1 MSATLPDTDERS
13 RKRAEEALHMLLEVT
28 AAATAAQTIPALAT
42 ACLQKIC
49 DSKQWECGQA
59 WFPGPSGDTL
69 VCLPE
74 AFYSKSDVTPF
85 RAASLQTPLLRGLG
99 LPGCVWQQ
107 ATALWWE
114 DGLQESN
121 FPLQAAASECGL
133 RAAFAFPV
141 KLNGEFL
148 AVFEFFAKEVRRRD
162 EPLLGL
168 IEKLG
173 EHLGEALERKRAENA
188 LKESESRPDTLFDQL
203 PAAIWT
209 TDRELRLTSLR
220 GAPSRV
226 SAFSNLI
233 GKKISESTL
242 RNDVSEAAHLQALQ
256 GTAATYERAFQ
267 GRILHCDVE
276 PLMDGS
282 GNITGVVGVALDITE
297 IKQAQNALVENE
309 TRWQL
314 LCEKSGTA
322 IVTVD
327 LTSRILSANPAAQQ
341 LFGYAER
348 ELKGMTTLQMT
359 HEDDR
364 ERTRRTIREMMAGK
378 KNVERYE
385 KRYRRNDG
393 RIVWTS
399 TTGTLVRDARGEP
412 WFFTLMLE
420 DITRRKRSEAA
431 LTRLAGRLRRM
442 QDEERRRLA
451 HELHDSTAQ
460 SLAALSMNLGVV
472 ETSAD
477 QLSPPAQR
485 ALREAISLA
494 SQSAREVRT
503 FAYLLHPP
511 ELEELGLISALT
523 AYAEGFGH
531 RSGIQVELDMPRKM
545 TALPQECE
553 LNLFR
558 IVQESLANVQRH
570 SGSKTARIRVKQS
583 SKELLVEVKD
593 RGSGFA
599 RGTARS
605 GSSTAGIG
613 MAGMKE
619 RARQL
624 GGSLEVLSRKSGT
637 TVRVTLPLPLR
648 KAVEGA

>member
-1 MSATLPDTDERS
+1 MADFTE
-13 RKRAEEALHMLLEVT
+13 RKRAEEALRMLLEVT
-28 AAATAAQTIPALAT
+28 AAASAAKTVPALAA

-49 DSKQWECGQA
+49 ESQQWDCGQA
-59 WFPGPSGDTL
+59 WFPSPSGDTL

-85 RAASLQTPLLRGLG
+85 RAASLQTPLLKGLG

-107 ATALWWE
+107 GTALWWE

-121 FPLQAAASECGL
+121 FPVQSAASECEL

-148 AVFEFFAKEVRRRD
+148 AVFEFFSKEVRQRD
-162 EPLLGL
+162 EPLLGMTG
-168 IEKLG
+168 KLG

-188 LKESESRPDTLFDQL
+188 LYESESRLRTLFDQL

-209 TDRELRLTSLR
+209 TDRDLRLRSLR

-256 GTAATYERAFQ
+256 GTASTYERPFQ
-267 GRILHCDVE
+267 GRVLHCHVE

-327 LTSRILSANPAAQQ
+327 LASRILSANPAAQQ

-348 ELKGMTTLQMT
+348 ELKQMTTLQMT

-364 ERTRRTIREMMAGK
+364 ERTRRIVREMMAGK

-385 KRYRRNDG
+385 KRYRRKDG

-399 TTGTLVRDARGEP
+399 TTGTLVRDGRGDP

-431 LTRLAGRLRRM
+431 LTRLAERLRRL

-494 SQSAREVRT
+494 TQSAREVRT

-511 ELEELGLISALT
+511 ELEALGLISALT

-531 RSGIQVELDMPRKM
+531 RSGIQVELDMPRKII
-545 TALPQECE
+545 ALPQECE

-583 SKELLVEVKD
+583 AKELLVEVKD
-593 RGSGFA
+593 QGSGIA
-599 RGTARS
+599 RGTARP
-605 GSSTAGIG
+605 GSSTTVIGI
-613 MAGMKE
+613 AGMKE

-637 TVRVTLPLPLR
+637 TVTVKVPLPAR
-648 KAVEGA
+648 RTGEGA

>member
-1 MSATLPDTDERS
+1 MSATPPDTDERS
-13 RKRAEEALHMLLEVT
+13 RKRAEEALQILLEVT
-28 AAATAAQTIPALAT
+28 AAASASKTISALAA

-59 WFPGPSGDTL
+59 WFPSPSGDTL
-69 VCLPE
+69 VCLLD
-74 AFYSKSDVTPF
+74 AFYSRSDVTPF
-85 RAASLQTPLLRGLG
+85 RTASLQIPLLRGLG

-107 ATALWWE
+107 GKALWWE
-114 DGLQESN
+114 DGLQEAN
-121 FPLQAAASECGL
+121 FPLQSAASECGL

-148 AVFEFFAKEVRRRD
+148 AVFEFLSKEVRRRD
-162 EPLLGL
+162 EPLLGM

-173 EHLGEALERKRAENA
+173 EYLGEALERKRAESA
-188 LKESESRPDTLFDQL
+188 LDETENRLRTLLDQL

-209 TDRELRLTSLR
+209 TDRDLRLTSLR

-226 SAFSNLI
+226 NAFSNLV

-242 RNDVSEAAHLQALQ
+242 RNDASEAAHLQALH
-256 GTAATYERAFQ
+256 GTPATYERLFQ
-267 GRILHCDVE
+267 SRVLHCHVE
-276 PLMDGS
+276 PLVDGK

-327 LTSRILSANPAAQQ
+327 LASRILSANPAAQQ

-348 ELKGMTTLQMT
+348 ELKGMTTLKIT
-359 HEDDR
+359 HDDDR
-364 ERTRRTIREMMAGK
+364 ERTRRIVREMMAGK

-385 KRYRRNDG
+385 KRYRRKDG

-477 QLSPPAQR
+477 QLNPAAQR

-511 ELEELGLISALT
+511 ELEELGLLSALT
-523 AYAEGFGH
+523 EYAEGFGH
-531 RSGIQVELDMPRKM
+531 RSGIHVELDMPRKI

-570 SGSKTARIRVKQS
+570 SGSKAARIRVKQS
-583 SKELLVEVKD
+583 PKEFLLEVKD

-599 RGTARS
+599 RGTLRS

-613 MAGMKE
+613 IAGMKE

-624 GGSLEVLSRKSGT
+624 GGSLEVLSRKTGT

>member
-1 MSATLPDTDERS
+1 MAEITER
-13 RKRAEEALHMLLEVT
+13 RRAEEALHVLLEVT
-28 AAATAAQTIPALAT
+28 AAASAADTISALA
-42 ACLQKIC
+42 AVCLQKIGE
-49 DSKQWECGQA
+49 SHQWECGQA
-59 WFPGPSGDTL
+59 WFPSPSGDTL
-69 VCLPE
+69 VCLPD
-74 AFYSKSDVTPF
+74 AFYSRSDVTPF
-85 RAASLQTPLLRGLG
+85 RAASLQTPLLKGLG
-99 LPGCVWQQ
+99 LAGYVWQQ
-107 ATALWWE
+107 GTALWWE
-114 DGLQESN
+114 DGMEESN
-121 FPLQAAASECGL
+121 FPLQPAASQSGL

-141 KLNGEFL
+141 KLNGETL
-148 AVFEFFAKEVRRRD
+148 AVFEFFSKDVRQRD
-162 EPLLGL
+162 GPLLGM

-173 EHLGEALERKRAENA
+173 EHLGEAVERKRAEKA
-188 LKESESRPDTLFDQL
+188 LDESESRLRTLFDQL

-209 TDRELRLTSLR
+209 TDSELRLTSLR

-226 SAFSNLI
+226 SAFGNLI

-242 RNDVSEAAHLQALQ
+242 RSDVSEAAHLQALQ
-256 GTAATYERAFQ
+256 GTPATYERPFQ
-267 GRILHCDVE
+267 GRALQCHVE
-276 PLMDGS
+276 PLMNES

-297 IKQAQNALVENE
+297 IKQAQQALVENE

-327 LTSRILSANPAAQQ
+327 VASRILTANPAAQH
-341 LFGYAER
+341 LFGYTER
-348 ELKGMTTLQMT
+348 ELKQKTTLQIT

-364 ERTRRTIREMMAGK
+364 ERTRRIVREMIAGK
-378 KNVERYE
+378 KNVQRYE
-385 KRYRRNDG
+385 KRYRRKDG

-420 DITRRKRSEAA
+420 DITKRKRSEAA
-431 LTRLAGRLRRM
+431 IARLSVRLRRL
-442 QDEERRRLA
+442 QDEERRKLA

-472 ETSAD
+472 DTSAD
-477 QLSPPAQR
+477 QLSPPVQR

-494 SQSAREVRT
+494 TQSAREVRT

-523 AYAEGFGH
+523 AYAEGFGQ
-531 RSGIQVELDMPRKM
+531 RSGIQVELDMPRKIS
-545 TALPQECE
+545 ALPQECE

-583 SKELLVEVKD
+583 PKELLLEVKD

-605 GSSTAGIG
+605 TSSAGIG
-613 MAGMKE
+613 IAGMKE

-624 GGSLEVLSRKSGT
+624 GGSLEVLSRKNGT
-637 TVRVTLPLPLR
+637 TVKVTLPLPLR
-648 KAVEGA
+648 KTVEGA

>member
-1 MSATLPDTDERS
+1 
-13 RKRAEEALHMLLEVT
+13 
-28 AAATAAQTIPALAT
+28 
-42 ACLQKIC
+42 
-49 DSKQWECGQA
+49 
-59 WFPGPSGDTL
+59 
-69 VCLPE
+69 
-74 AFYSKSDVTPF
+74 
-85 RAASLQTPLLRGLG
+85 
-99 LPGCVWQQ
+99 
-107 ATALWWE
+107 
-114 DGLQESN
+114 
-121 FPLQAAASECGL
+121 
-133 RAAFAFPV
+133 
-141 KLNGEFL
+141 
-148 AVFEFFAKEVRRRD
+148 
-162 EPLLGL
+162 
-168 IEKLG
+168 
-173 EHLGEALERKRAENA
+173 
-188 LKESESRPDTLFDQL
+188 
-203 PAAIWT
+203 
-209 TDRELRLTSLR
+209 
-220 GAPSRV
+220 
-226 SAFSNLI
+226 
-233 GKKISESTL
+233 
-242 RNDVSEAAHLQALQ
+242 
-256 GTAATYERAFQ
+256 
-267 GRILHCDVE
+267 
-276 PLMDGS
+276 
-282 GNITGVVGVALDITE
+282 
-297 IKQAQNALVENE
+297 
-309 TRWQL
+309 
-314 LCEKSGTA
+314 
-322 IVTVD
+322 
-327 LTSRILSANPAAQQ
+327 
-341 LFGYAER
+341 
-348 ELKGMTTLQMT
+348 
-359 HEDDR
+359 
-364 ERTRRTIREMMAGK
+364 MMAGK